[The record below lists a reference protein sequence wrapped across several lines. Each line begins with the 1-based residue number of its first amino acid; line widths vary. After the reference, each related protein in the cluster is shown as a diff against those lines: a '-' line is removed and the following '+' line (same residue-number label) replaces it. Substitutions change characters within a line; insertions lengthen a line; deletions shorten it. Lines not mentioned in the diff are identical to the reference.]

1 MGSEFS
7 TGAHAGGQ
15 DRNNYDRLTLNDA
28 GRREGTKYK
37 TQNYISLRDVAKAV
51 AALAIIGIGANAK
64 SAYDSRPAPAKEGA
78 TEEPIVIEEP
88 GFAPGDKKVVSNH
101 AYLVTGENIRRSP
114 AKKEGEGEHNL
125 IDGANLEGEIIVRPE
140 IVDDLE
146 NPSNG
151 HWLKFVDK
159 NGKVMY
165 INSQNAKEIPA
176 ESDSTQDSL
185 EVIVVR
191 TTTGGVYASNGTNE
205 EIKVATVVEGDNK
218 K

>member
-28 GRREGTKYK
+28 GRREGAKYK

-51 AALAIIGIGANAK
+51 AALAIIGIGASVK
-64 SAYDSRPAPAKEGA
+64 SDYDSRPAPVKEGA

-88 GFAPGDKKVVSNH
+88 GFAPGDKKVVSNR
-101 AYLVTGENIRRSP
+101 AYKVTGENIRSGP
-114 AKKEGEGEHNL
+114 ARIESEGQNNL

-140 IVDDLE
+140 IVADQE
-146 NPSNG
+146 NPHNDD
-151 HWLKFVDK
+151 WLKFVDK
-159 NGKVMY
+159 KGRVMY

-176 ESDSTQDSL
+176 ESDNTQESL
-185 EVIVVR
+185 EVRVVR
-191 TTTGGVYASNGTNE
+191 TTTGGVYASNGTNQ
-205 EIKVATVVEGDNK
+205 EIKVATVVEGDK
-218 K
+218 

>member
-15 DRNNYDRLTLNDA
+15 DRNNYDRLTLSDA
-28 GRREGTKYK
+28 GRREGAKYK

-64 SAYDSRPAPAKEGA
+64 SAYDSRPAPVKEGA

-101 AYLVTGENIRRSP
+101 AYLVTGENVRTSAEIKDS
-114 AKKEGEGEHNL
+114 EGEHNL
-125 IDGANLEGEIIVRPE
+125 LEGTNLKGKIIVRPE
-140 IVDDLE
+140 IVADLE
-146 NPSNG
+146 NPHNDD
-151 HWLKFVDK
+151 WLKFVDK

-165 INSQNAKEIPA
+165 LSSQNAKEIPA
-176 ESDSTQDSL
+176 ESDNTQESL
-185 EVIVVR
+185 EVIVVE
-191 TTTGGVYASNGTNE
+191 TTSGGVYASNGTNQK
-205 EIKVATVVEGDNK
+205 IKVATVIDMG
-218 K
+218 

>member
-78 TEEPIVIEEP
+78 KEEPIVIEEP

-101 AYLVTGENIRRSP
+101 AY
-114 AKKEGEGEHNL
+114 
-125 IDGANLEGEIIVRPE
+125 
-140 IVDDLE
+140 
-146 NPSNG
+146 
-151 HWLKFVDK
+151 
-159 NGKVMY
+159 
-165 INSQNAKEIPA
+165 
-176 ESDSTQDSL
+176 
-185 EVIVVR
+185 
-191 TTTGGVYASNGTNE
+191 
-205 EIKVATVVEGDNK
+205 
-218 K
+218 

>member
-15 DRNNYDRLTLNDA
+15 DRNNYDRLTLSDA
-28 GRREGTKYK
+28 GRREGAKYK

-64 SAYDSRPAPAKEGA
+64 SAYDSRPAPVKEGA

-101 AYLVTGENIRRSP
+101 AYLVTGENVRTSAEIKDS
-114 AKKEGEGEHNL
+114 EGEHNL
-125 IDGANLEGEIIVRPE
+125 LEGTNLKGKIIVRPE
-140 IVDDLE
+140 IVADLE
-146 NPSNG
+146 NPHNDD
-151 HWLKFVDK
+151 WLKFVDK

-165 INSQNAKEIPA
+165 LSSQNAKEIPA
-176 ESDSTQDSL
+176 ESDNTQESL
-185 EVIVVR
+185 EVKVVE
-191 TTTGGVYASNGTNE
+191 TTTGGVYASNGTNQK
-205 EIKVATVVEGDNK
+205 IKVATVIDMG
-218 K
+218 